1 MITARAE
8 RCSNPLVSSA
18 PSVVDARQQWLYDK
32 TIALAVAAERP
43 LRISHSSA
51 PRVAT
56 GVSSDT
62 SSAPQ
67 ASSASLNPQFSGTI
81 ILVSINLA
89 IFLAMALSVGHLL
102 RFSGDQV
109 LRWGANY
116 GPLTMNGQLWRLIT
130 AMFVHIG
137 LAHLLINMWCLY
149 ELGALTE
156 HIYGRWSMLLLYG
169 LTGIAGG
176 VASLARN
183 PTIVSAGASGAV
195 FGLAGVLI
203 TSLTLGKLAA
213 PRRELLVALASL
225 LAFAAYNL
233 TYGFLKG
240 GFDNGAH
247 VGGLISGLLL
257 GIAVSNNARGTR
269 QTWRRQPAIYAL
281 SLLLLIAAYVSV
293 KRIRAQVV
301 GIESARL
308 TLAAGDPGQAIHR
321 LNTLPGAARNPQAL
335 ALLAA
340 AYTQKRQYAEAEKS
354 YRSWL
359 QLAPKD
365 FAAHDGLGLLFA
377 GTGRLDEASQEL
389 QKAVA
394 LQPAMP
400 EAWLQLGL
408 VQQKLGRHA
417 DAAISLK
424 NAAALDPNSVQTQF
438 ALGIS
443 EMNLRQYPAA
453 IAAFQKAA
461 QLAPNNYEAHIWL
474 ANAYQAAGQANQ
486 AAAAYMEAARL
497 RRRLPAKSSPA
508 LRPQIR

>member
-1 MITARAE
+1 M
-8 RCSNPLVSSA
+8 
-18 PSVVDARQQWLYDK
+18 
-32 TIALAVAAERP
+32 
-43 LRISHSSA
+43 
-51 PRVAT
+51 AT
-56 GVSSDT
+56 GVSGDT

-67 ASSASLNPQFSGTI
+67 VSSAPLNSQIFGTI
-81 ILVSINLA
+81 MLVSINLA
-89 IFLAMALSVGHLL
+89 VYLAMALSAGHLL

-116 GPLTMNGQLWRLIT
+116 GPMTMNGQLWRLIT

-137 LAHLLINMWCLY
+137 LAHLLINMWCLF

-169 LTGIAGG
+169 LTGVAGG
-176 VASLARN
+176 LASLARN

-203 TSLTLGKLAA
+203 TSLTFGKLAA
-213 PRRELLVALASL
+213 PRRELVVAIASL

-233 TYGFLKG
+233 SYGFLKG
-240 GFDNGAH
+240 GIDNGAH
-247 VGGLISGLLL
+247 VGGLVSGLLL
-257 GIAVSNNARGTR
+257 GIAVSHHAPQKWPR
-269 QTWRRQPAIYAL
+269 QAAIYGL
-281 SLLLLIAAYVSV
+281 SLLLLIAAYISV
-293 KRIRAQVV
+293 KKIRGQVV
-301 GIESARL
+301 GMESARL
-308 TLAAGDPGQAIHR
+308 ALAAGDPGQAIHR
-321 LNTLPGAARNPQAL
+321 INTLRGAARNTQAL
-335 ALLAA
+335 AILAA
-340 AYTQKRQYAEAEKS
+340 AYTQKKQFAEAEKS

-365 FAAHDGLGLLFA
+365 FAAHDGLGLLLA

-400 EAWLQLGL
+400 DAWQQLGL

-417 DAAISLK
+417 DAAVSLK
-424 NAAALDPNSVQTQF
+424 NAVALNPNSVQAQF

-453 IAAFQKAA
+453 VAAFQKAA
-461 QLAPNNYEAHIWL
+461 QLAPNSYEAHIWL
-474 ANAYQAAGQANQ
+474 ANAYQAAGQTNQ
-486 AAAAYMEAARL
+486 AAAAYMQAARL
-497 RRRLPAKSSPA
+497 RRPVARSSPA
-508 LRPQIR
+508 LRPQTR